1 MAINI
6 SVQRDYLRTEASVS
20 LPAQVAEVDELL
32 RATNTD
38 GKLIVLYNKGYI
50 QGINIEQNEKIP
62 ETKTSQIRT
71 ILKLGDKEL

>member
-1 MAINI
+1 MGIKI
-6 SVQRDYLRTEASVS
+6 KIQRDVLRTEATIE

>member
-1 MAINI
+1 MGIKI
-6 SVQRDYLRTEASVS
+6 KIQRDVLRTEATIE

-32 RATNTD
+32 RATETD

>member
-1 MAINI
+1 MGIKI
-6 SVQRDYLRTEASVS
+6 KIQRDVLRTEATIE

-32 RATNTD
+32 RATKTD